1 MIKAVIHGGLFVPR
15 DPLPQ
20 DWSEG
25 TEVAVDKCATD
36 AVANGSHATDAWMD
50 EVEACA
56 RQGSQ
61 EDDVRLDAAIQGIR
75 EREKERARNKPRVG
89 S

>member
-1 MIKAVIHGGLFVPR
+1 MIKAIIQNGLIVPR
-15 DPLPQ
+15 DPLPS
-20 DWSEG
+20 DWAEG

-36 AVANGSHATDAWMD
+36 VTANGSHATDAWMD

-61 EDDVRLDAAIQGIR
+61 EDDLRLDAAIQQIR